1 MSGRIKILMTCILVF
16 AFLDSN
22 MSNAQVLQDS
32 TSLNLI
38 KRDIDCIYN
47 QQFEIANEINQKI
60 SKLYPGHPVTFLLK
74 GLLTYWKYYP
84 LLDTNPVHLSFEEDM
99 HQCIRLSEK
108 KCDAAYEAEYLLNNL
123 CARGML
129 LKYYDDNNL
138 TMEVIPLATGT
149 YKYLRKSFS
158 FNKVC
163 TDLYYY
169 TGIYNYYRETY
180 PKIYPAYK
188 PVSLLFPHGNIN
200 TGLKELHYSAINS
213 VVLKAES
220 YFILTW
226 IYLNFEN
233 KYPQALYF
241 SKTLHEMYPENAL
254 YLSLYIKNLLL
265 MKYYDEAEKLIDH
278 SRKEIENKYFQA
290 QLIIFQGILQEKK
303 YHDLHL
309 AQEYYSSGIS
319 KLNPY
324 GAYGDEY
331 EAYAYFGLSRIS
343 YSRSE
348 KNAGKKYRQLAMKLG
363 DFKKINFD
371 K

>member
-1 MSGRIKILMTCILVF
+1 MSGRIKILMTFILVF
-16 AFLDSN
+16 VFLDSN
-22 MSNAQVLQDS
+22 TSKAQVLQDS
-32 TSLNLI
+32 TALNLI

-47 QQFEIANEINQKI
+47 QQFDIANEINLKI
-60 SKLYPGHPVTFLLK
+60 GKLYPGHPVTYLLK

-84 LLDTNPVHLSFEEDM
+84 LLDTNPVHLTFEEDLS
-99 HQCIRLSEK
+99 QCIRLSEK
-108 KCDAAYEAEYLLNNL
+108 KCSAAYEAEYLLTNL
-123 CARGML
+123 SARGML

-138 TMEVIPLATGT
+138 TMKVIPLATGT

-158 FNKVC
+158 YNKVC

-169 TGIYNYYRETY
+169 TGIYNYYREAY

-188 PVSLLFPHGNIN
+188 PVSFFFHHGDIN
-200 TGLKELHYSAINS
+200 TGLTELHYAAINS

-265 MKYYDEAEKLIDH
+265 MKYYDDAEKLIVH
-278 SRKEIENKYFQA
+278 SQKGIENKYFQA
-290 QLIIFQGILQEKK
+290 QLIIFQGIIQEKK
-303 YHDLHL
+303 YHDIHL
-309 AQEYYSSGIS
+309 AQEYYTSGIS
-319 KLNPY
+319 KLTPY
-324 GAYGDEY
+324 GDYGDEY
-331 EAYAYFGLSRIS
+331 KAYAYFGLSRIS
-343 YSRSE
+343 YARSE
-348 KNAGKKYRQLAMKLG
+348 KNDGKKYRQKAKKLG